1 MSMDQNTLLQQIS
14 QGNIKSSISTNTN
27 NYLEVAPK
35 MLNKY
40 LRALVNDF
48 RSKNKLSDTD
58 ILDGILLLD
67 EKIEN
72 KEVLNKD
79 IKEIKI

>member
-1 MSMDQNTLLQQIS
+1 MDIDQNTLLQQIS
-14 QGNIKSSISTNTN
+14 QGNIRSNIANTKN
-27 NYLEVAPK
+27 EYLEVAPK

-40 LRALVNDF
+40 LRALVDDF
-48 RSKNKLSDTD
+48 RSNNKLSDTD

>member
-1 MSMDQNTLLQQIS
+1 MDLDQNTILQQIS
-14 QGNIKSSISTNTN
+14 QGNIKNNPAKNIDYLNT
-27 NYLEVAPK
+27 APK
-35 MLNKY
+35 MQNKY

-48 RSKNKLSDTD
+48 RSKNRMSDTD